1 MKIIP
6 ILHRIVVKPDNIE
19 TITEGGIILAVNEK
33 REQQAQEIGTVVS
46 IGPTAFKHYG
56 GEPTDLKIGDKVAY
70 ARYAGKVMEDT
81 ELVILNDED
90 IVAILIKE

>member
-1 MKIIP
+1 MNIIP
-6 ILHRIVVKPDNIE
+6 ILHRIVVKPDNVE
-19 TITEGGIILAVNEK
+19 TVTEGGIILAVNEK

-46 IGPTAFKHYG
+46 IGPTAFVHYG
-56 GEPTDLKIGDKVAY
+56 GSPTDLKVGDKVAY
-70 ARYAGKVMEDT
+70 ARYAGKVMEGT